1 MQKYL
6 AALSLSAATLGVP
19 ALSFARSSAP
29 VTRAEVRADLVRLE
43 QAGYMPGAS
52 DNYYPRD
59 IQTNEARI
67 AARDERQLITN
78 PSAASR

>member
-1 MQKYL
+1 
-6 AALSLSAATLGVP
+6 
-19 ALSFARSSAP
+19 
-29 VTRAEVRADLVRLE
+29 
-43 QAGYMPGAS
+43 MPGAS